1 MNHTSFARRMV
12 MKVGRQHQK
21 LSCATTTQTTT
32 SPTGSS
38 SLLSS
43 SAPRFGHSMRK
54 ASSTARRSMST
65 IDVESSLVAFSK
77 TPELLRSPLNLE
89 FMIEGE
95 GDDDDGT

>member
-1 MNHTSFARRMV
+1 
-12 MKVGRQHQK
+12 
-21 LSCATTTQTTT
+21 
-32 SPTGSS
+32 
-38 SLLSS
+38 
-43 SAPRFGHSMRK
+43 
-54 ASSTARRSMST
+54 MST